1 MRSTREN
8 VQYESDT
15 SSVEVRMCIMNQAH
29 HQCKQ
34 GCEVQANRSSSF
46 GAGRTAQKYF
56 PMNESFITL
65 TNISSKNG

>member
-15 SSVEVRMCIMNQAH
+15 SSVEVRMCIMNLAH

-34 GCEVQANRSSSF
+34 GCEVQVNRSSKF
-46 GAGRTAQKYF
+46 GTGRT
-56 PMNESFITL
+56 TL
-65 TNISSKNG
+65 KNTFQ

>member
-15 SSVEVRMCIMNQAH
+15 SSVEVRMCIMNLAH

-34 GCEVQANRSSSF
+34 GCEVQANRSSKF
-46 GAGRTAQKYF
+46 GTGRT
-56 PMNESFITL
+56 TL
-65 TNISSKNG
+65 KNTFQ